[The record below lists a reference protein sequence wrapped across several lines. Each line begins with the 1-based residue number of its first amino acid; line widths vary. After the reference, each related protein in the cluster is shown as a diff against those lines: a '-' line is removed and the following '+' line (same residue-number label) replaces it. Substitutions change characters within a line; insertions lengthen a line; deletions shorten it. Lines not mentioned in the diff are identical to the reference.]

1 MDEEAVHPLRNIRQR
16 MTTSPIWMYAIGFVA
31 QLLFTSRMIVQW
43 IQSENA
49 GKPISPLIFWQLSI
63 VGSILFLAYG
73 ILRHDF
79 VIVLGQALVYY
90 IYIRNLHFKNGW
102 KPIPLLFKC
111 LVIIAPIITICYLL
125 SDAPGNISDLFKNN
139 EIPTSL
145 QIWGIIGQLIFTFRF
160 YVQWINSESKNESV
174 LSKSFWTVSLVG
186 SVMMIIYA
194 VFRWD
199 PVLFL
204 GQLSGLVVYVRNLI
218 LGKKAKG

>member
-1 MDEEAVHPLRNIRQR
+1 

-63 VGSILFLAYG
+63 VGSLLFLAYG

-79 VIVLGQALVYY
+79 VIVLGQVLVYY

-102 KPIPLLFKC
+102 KSIPLLFRA
-111 LVIIAPIITICYLL
+111 LIIIAPILTIGYLL
-125 SDAPGNISDLFKNN
+125 SDAPGNIFDLLTNS
-139 EIPTSL
+139 EIPTPL
-145 QIWGIIGQLIFTFRF
+145 QVWGIIGQLIFTLRF

-174 LSKSFWTVSLVG
+174 LSKSFWIVSLVG
-186 SVMMIIYA
+186 SVMLIIYA
-194 VFRWD
+194 VFRYD

-204 GQLSGLVVYVRNLI
+204 GQLTGLIVYVRNLI
-218 LGKKAKG
+218 LGNTTKG

>member
-1 MDEEAVHPLRNIRQR
+1 
-16 MTTSPIWMYAIGFVA
+16 MTTSPIWIYAIGFVA

-49 GKPISPLIFWQLSI
+49 DKPISPLVFWQLSI
-63 VGSILFLAYG
+63 IGSILFLAYG

-102 KPIPLLFKC
+102 KPIPLLFKY
-111 LVIIAPIITICYLL
+111 LMIIAPIITIGYLL
-125 SDAPGNISDLFKNN
+125 SDAPGNISDLFTNS
-139 EIPTSL
+139 EIPTAL

-199 PVLFL
+199 PILFL

>member
-1 MDEEAVHPLRNIRQR
+1 
-16 MTTSPIWMYAIGFVA
+16 MTTSPIWIYAIGFMA

-63 VGSILFLAYG
+63 IGSILFLAYG

-79 VIVLGQALVYY
+79 VIVLGQVLVYY

-102 KPIPLLFKC
+102 KSIPLLFRA
-111 LVIIAPIITICYLL
+111 LVMIAPILTIGYLL
-125 SDAPGNISDLFKNN
+125 SDAPGNIYDLLTNS
-139 EIPTSL
+139 EITTPL

-160 YVQWINSESKNESV
+160 YVQWINSERKNKSV
-174 LSKSFWTVSLVG
+174 LSESFWAASLVG

-194 VFRWD
+194 AFRYD

-204 GQLSGLVVYVRNLI
+204 GQLSGLVVYVRNLT
-218 LGKKAKG
+218 LGKTTKG